1 MQKYGHFSK
10 GREDDMRILVV
21 DDDPNILELVNI
33 HLSQA
38 GYEVIKAAHGEQAL
52 NTLETRLPDLAVVD
66 VMMPGMDGFELTKRL
81 RSEADIPVLL
91 LTAKGE
97 LEDKER
103 GFLAGSDDYV
113 VKPFEPR
120 ELLFRINAILRRYD
134 KAVDAI
140 IQAGPLRIN
149 RQSYEVSFGKK
160 VLLLPLKEFELL
172 SVLASKPN
180 LVFERDFL
188 IERVW
193 GFDYEGDEQTLSVH
207 IKRLRD
213 KLEGLP
219 EGIHITT
226 VRGVGYKLEV
236 SGA

>member
-1 MQKYGHFSK
+1 
-10 GREDDMRILVV
+10 MRILVV
-21 DDDPNILELVNI
+21 DDDINILELVTI
-33 HLSQA
+33 HLSHE
-38 GYEVIKAAHGEQAL
+38 GYEVIKAANGLEALERIDEQF
-52 NTLETRLPDLAVVD
+52 PDLAVVD
-66 VMMPGMDGFELTKRL
+66 VMMPKMDGYELTRRL
-81 RSEADIPVLL
+81 REIGDIPVLL

-97 LEDKER
+97 LEDKEK

-113 VKPFEPR
+113 VKPFEPK

-134 KAVDAI
+134 KAVDVI
-140 IQAGPLRIN
+140 IQVGPLRIN
-149 RQSYEVSFGKK
+149 RQSYEVSIGKR

-180 LVFERDFL
+180 QVFERNFL

-193 GFDYEGDEQTLSVH
+193 GFDYQGDEQTLNVH

-213 KLEGLP
+213 KLEG
-219 EGIHITT
+219 IKIAT

-236 SGA
+236 LES

>member
-1 MQKYGHFSK
+1 MNMKV
-10 GREDDMRILVV
+10 LVV

-38 GYEVIKAAHGEQAL
+38 GYEVIKASNGAQAL
-52 NTLETRLPDLAVVD
+52 EKLEGQIPDLAVVD

-81 RSEADIPVLL
+81 RAEADIPVLL
-91 LTAKGE
+91 LTAKDA
-97 LEDKER
+97 LEDKEK

-134 KAVDAI
+134 KAVDVF
-140 IQAGPLRIN
+140 IQAGPLKIN
-149 RQSYEVSFGKK
+149 RQSYEVSIGKK

-180 LVFERDFL
+180 QVFERDFL

-193 GFDYEGDEQTLSVH
+193 GFDYEGDEQTLNVH

-219 EGIHITT
+219 EDIHITT

-236 SGA
+236 SGT

>member
-1 MQKYGHFSK
+1 MN
-10 GREDDMRILVV
+10 ILVV
-21 DDDPNILELVNI
+21 DDDPNILQLVNI
-33 HLSQA
+33 HLVHA
-38 GYEVIKAAHGEQAL
+38 GYEVIKATNGAEALELLKEQH
-52 NTLETRLPDLAVVD
+52 PDLAVVD
-66 VMMPGMDGFELTKRL
+66 VMMPGMDGFELTRRL
-81 RSEADIPVLL
+81 RLEDIPVLL

-97 LEDKER
+97 LEDKEK

-120 ELLFRINAILRRYD
+120 ELLFRIKAILRRYD
-134 KAVDAI
+134 KAVDI
-140 IQAGPLRIN
+140 NIQAGPLKVN
-149 RQSYEVSFGKK
+149 RQSYEVSIGKK

-180 LVFERDFL
+180 QVFERDFL
-188 IERVW
+188 IERIW
-193 GFDYEGDEQTLSVH
+193 GFDYEGDEQTLNVH

-236 SGA
+236 SGV